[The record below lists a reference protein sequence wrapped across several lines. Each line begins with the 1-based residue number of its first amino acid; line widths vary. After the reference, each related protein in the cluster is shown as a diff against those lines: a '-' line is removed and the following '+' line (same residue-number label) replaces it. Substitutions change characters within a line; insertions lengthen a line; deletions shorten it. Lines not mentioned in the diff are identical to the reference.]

1 MPENNEK
8 SIKENIAEDEP
19 KAEEEKTSKG
29 EVEHLVSPEVLLTAL
44 FKCSYQHGKK
54 ESWYYARA
62 VFTRFMKAVLITF
75 NAVGLI
81 ALILFLV
88 GYFSWGG
95 GVLPSDEYVL
105 LNLIVTCLV
114 LGGDLAFGLLVL
126 FRFIYR
132 YHLFTSGKVK
142 EETIYFLKDHIVYDQ
157 FEAISEKALHKK
169 EIVLS
174 YNQVLL
180 LKETK
185 GFLVLTIQ
193 GGKEIWAYKKGFDE
207 KRMELDTMRGKIEE
221 ETKKKFNVVS
231 YDFNPRYEFFLDQA
245 LKISQRNDAVR
256 IFRFLAFFPLLPAIL
271 LNFRTGLDMDYVWA
285 FWVSAAIGVG
295 LLIASAALKADHH
308 HVPKPLFVS
317 TAWITSALIFFSLV
331 IGILGSVYN
340 TLTKLGK
347 QAAVFQAETG
357 EYFPS
362 AAIADEDNTTSV
374 KDVIHFTVGMKTL
387 YRNETAGTLTDEK
400 EITQFETGLK
410 DTSTKWKSSLS
421 DDQKDT
427 LPSKAHL
434 DVGDYFLIFDQT
446 DNKFFP
452 TAIEV
457 KYTSSTPKDTTMYYA
472 CYDRDKKE
480 LFLVVYNFYGDNFYP
495 YTYH

>member
-1 MPENNEK
+1 MPENNENN
-8 SIKENIAEDEP
+8 IKENQKEKP
-19 KAEEEKTSKG
+19 EEEKGSEEKK
-29 EVEHLVSPEVLLTAL
+29 EVQHLVSPEVLLTAL
-44 FKCSYQHGKK
+44 FKCSYQRGKK
-54 ESWYYARA
+54 ESWLYARA

-75 NAVGLI
+75 NSLAI
-81 ALILFLV
+81 ITLILFLV
-88 GYFSWGG
+88 GYFSWSGG
-95 GVLPSDEYVL
+95 MLPSDEYIM
-105 LNLIVTCLV
+105 LNLVFTCLV
-114 LGGDLAFGLLVL
+114 GGGDLAFLFLIL
-126 FRFIYR
+126 FRFLFR
-132 YHLFTSGKVK
+132 YHQFTSGKVQS
-142 EETIYFLKDHIVYDQ
+142 ETIYFLKDHIVWDQ
-157 FEAISEKALHKK
+157 FERINEKELGKK
-169 EIVLS
+169 ETVLA

-193 GGKEIWAYKKGFDE
+193 GGNEIWAYKKGFDE

-221 ETKKKFNVVS
+221 ETNKKFIVVS
-231 YDFNPRYEFFLDQA
+231 YDYNPRYEYFLDQA
-245 LKISQRNDAVR
+245 LKITKRNDAVR

-271 LNFRTGLDMDYVWA
+271 LNFRNGLNMDYVWV
-285 FWVSAAIGVG
+285 FWLSGGIGVG
-295 LLIASAALKADHH
+295 LLVASCALKADHH

-347 QAAVFQAETG
+347 KAAIFQAETG

-362 AAIADEDNTTSV
+362 SGIADEENTSYV
-374 KDVIHFTVGMKTL
+374 KDVIHFTVGMKSL
-387 YRNETAGTLTDEK
+387 YRDETAGTLTEEK
-400 EITQFETGLK
+400 EISQFETRLK
-410 DTSTKWKSSLS
+410 STESKWKSSLT

-434 DVGDYFLIFDQT
+434 DVGDYFLLFDQT

-452 TAIEV
+452 TAEEV
-457 KYTSSTPKDTTMYYA
+457 KFTSSSPKDTTMYYA
-472 CYDRDKKE
+472 CYDSDKKE
-480 LFLVVYNFYGDNFYP
+480 LFLVIYNFYGDNFYP